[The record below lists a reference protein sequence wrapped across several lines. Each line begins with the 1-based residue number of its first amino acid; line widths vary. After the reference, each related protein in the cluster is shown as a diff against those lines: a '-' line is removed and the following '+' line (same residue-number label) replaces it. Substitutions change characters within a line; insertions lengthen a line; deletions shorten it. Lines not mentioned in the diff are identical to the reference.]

1 MISSLKVR
9 RKEPCAFSCGSP
21 MASSTWDG
29 SRDPEVHAEPLDC
42 TDAFHIQHDQKGL
55 SLDEFKADVAVV
67 RQTFYRIAVQTAVR
81 NLG

>member
-1 MISSLKVR
+1 MCFLVR
-9 RKEPCAFSCGSP
+9 QSDGQQYMGRIQGSGSTCRTAGCAD
-21 MASSTWDG
+21 T
-29 SRDPEVHAEPLDC
+29 
-42 TDAFHIQHDQKGL
+42 FHIQHDQKGL